1 MITKRE
7 SKNLN
12 YEDYQD
18 FLDAAEGFIKE
29 PLRYDKDNETE
40 QEFKDRVK
48 ERIELWLVSIKVY
61 GGRRFSTICTGCTG
75 YAIQSSKRSAESIL
89 GKRRHRKEAPG

>member
-1 MITKRE
+1 MITKQE

-29 PLRYDKDNETE
+29 PLWYDKDNETE

-48 ERIELWLVSIKVY
+48 ERIELCPACVNKSLWRQALLNNMHGLYRVCDSI
-61 GGRRFSTICTGCTG
+61 
-75 YAIQSSKRSAESIL
+75 
-89 GKRRHRKEAPG
+89 